1 MILGKYH
8 IRERLGVGGMAE
20 VFRAEVLGVGG
31 FHRSVALKRI
41 LPQFLSREDFQRMF
55 IDEARIC
62 ANLTHANIVQ
72 VFDFDKAPDGT
83 YYLTMELIEGVDL
96 RRLLDAIAPNPLP
109 PPMAFLIATEVLK
122 GLAYAHERRSRGE
135 NLGLIHRDVT
145 PSNILLSWSG
155 EVKLSDFGLAKA
167 KTRLSVTQPG
177 IVKGKF
183 AYLAPE
189 QLEGP
194 DIDAR
199 VDIFSL
205 GVVLWE
211 MLTGQRL
218 YWAESDADTLR
229 KLLGRYPEPPSQ
241 LAKGV
246 PNECDDAV
254 LWLLARDKN
263 NRPSSARWALRR
275 IGDLLHRLS
284 ESAEHVDL
292 ASFMQKTFQQ
302 ELLQKNPIPQREK
315 EEEPTQQIDGKKLR
329 ELSQAVPNFPASSP
343 LFAKAREE
351 AKEISRDQKLA
362 KLIQDKPK

>member
-8 IRERLGVGGMAE
+8 IREKLGVGGMAE

-41 LPQFLSREDFQRMF
+41 LHEFLPREDFQKMF

-62 ANLTHANIVQ
+62 ANLTHANLVQ
-72 VFDFDKAPDGT
+72 IFDFDRAPDGS
-83 YYLTMELIEGVDL
+83 YYLAMELIEGVDL
-96 RRLLDAIAPNPLP
+96 RRLMDAIAPAPLP
-109 PPMAFLIATEVLK
+109 PPLALLIVTEVLK
-122 GLAYAHERRSRGE
+122 GLAYAHERRFQGE
-135 NLGLIHRDVT
+135 SLNLVHRDVT

-167 KTRLSVTQPG
+167 RTRLSVTQPG

-194 DIDAR
+194 DIDGR

-211 MLTGQRL
+211 ILTGQRL
-218 YWAESDADTLR
+218 YWAETDSETLR
-229 KLLGRYPEPPSQ
+229 NLLERYPEPPSEVQ
-241 LAKGV
+241 KGV
-246 PNECDDAV
+246 PKECDDPV
-254 LWLLARDKN
+254 LWMLARDKN
-263 NRPSSARWALRR
+263 NRPQSARWALRR
-275 IGDLLHRLS
+275 LGDLLHRLS
-284 ESAEHVDL
+284 ENAAHVDL
-292 ASFMQKTFQQ
+292 AAFLQKTFTE
-302 ELLQKNPIPQREK
+302 ELKTAAPIPQKEK
-315 EEEPTQQIDGKKLR
+315 EEEPTQQIDGRKLR
-329 ELSQAVPNFPASSP
+329 ELSRTVPSFPASSP

-351 AKEISRDQKLA
+351 AAEISKDRKLA
-362 KLIQDKPK
+362 ELTQAKQK

>member
-41 LPQFLSREDFQRMF
+41 LPQFLSSEDFQRMF

-62 ANLTHANIVQ
+62 ANLTHANIIQ

-96 RRLLDAIAPNPLP
+96 RRLLDAIAPNPLLP
-109 PPMAFLIATEVLK
+109 AMAFLIATEVLK

-218 YWAESDADTLR
+218 YWAKSDADTLR
-229 KLLGRYPEPPSQ
+229 KLLGQDPEPPSRI
-241 LAKGV
+241 AKGV
-246 PNECDDAV
+246 SNECDNAV
-254 LWLLARDKN
+254 LWLLAKDKN
-263 NRPSSARWALRR
+263 NRPSSARRALCH

-284 ESAEHVDL
+284 ENAEHVDL

-302 ELLQKNPIPQREK
+302 ELLKKNPIPQREK

-329 ELSQAVPNFPASSP
+329 ELSQAVPNFPVSSP

-351 AKEISRDQKLA
+351 AKEIFTE
-362 KLIQDKPK
+362 